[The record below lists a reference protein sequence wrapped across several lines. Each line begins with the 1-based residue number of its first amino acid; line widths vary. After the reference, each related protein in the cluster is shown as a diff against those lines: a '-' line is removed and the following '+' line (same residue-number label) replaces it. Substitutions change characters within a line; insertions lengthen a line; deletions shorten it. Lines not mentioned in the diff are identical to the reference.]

1 MTRAV
6 SAGCASPATH
16 STASRLAAGTAIGS
30 SRWYPIERSSS
41 RSPPRQPRLGTGL
54 WVPERQR
61 PLSAMVT
68 STARSVSTNSPTR
81 RRLSSPAWMSSTPRR
96 EARPTSRLGSSA
108 AYRISSPPTGGCS
121 ATGTTSTSRGHPWW
135 RRMRSARRPCSRR
148 NSRSNPDE
156 VPRMMQTRWP
166 ALVVALAAS
175 AALAAPGSAPVKL
188 TGAGATFP
196 NIIYQDWMLSYN
208 QGHPDVQLNYQSIG
222 SGGGIRQFSDGT
234 VDFGGTDA
242 PMTDSAIAAI
252 QGNVL
257 HIPTVLGAIVAIYNL
272 QGVTQVV
279 KLTPDVLADI
289 FLGKVTKWNDA
300 RLASINPGVTLPA
313 ADIIVVHR
321 AEGSGTSF
329 AFTDYLSKVSPEW
342 QQKVGKGPSV
352 NWPVGLGGRGSEGV
366 SSTVS
371 QTPGAIGYVELAYA
385 TSNKIQFATLRN
397 SSGNW
402 ITPTLEAVTA
412 AATGAM
418 KDMGPNTDFR
428 VSITNSS
435 GAQAYPISTFTWL
448 LLHRS
453 YSDTAKARALVQF
466 VWWAEGEGQAKA
478 TQLGYAPLPK
488 DLHPWIEARLRSI
501 TAGGRPVLKAAE

>member
-1 MTRAV
+1 
-6 SAGCASPATH
+6 
-16 STASRLAAGTAIGS
+16 
-30 SRWYPIERSSS
+30 
-41 RSPPRQPRLGTGL
+41 
-54 WVPERQR
+54 
-61 PLSAMVT
+61 
-68 STARSVSTNSPTR
+68 
-81 RRLSSPAWMSSTPRR
+81 
-96 EARPTSRLGSSA
+96 
-108 AYRISSPPTGGCS
+108 
-121 ATGTTSTSRGHPWW
+121 
-135 RRMRSARRPCSRR
+135 MRTKRF
-148 NSRSNPDE
+148 
-156 VPRMMQTRWP
+156 
-166 ALVVALAAS
+166 LALAALLG
-175 AALAAPGSAPVKL
+175 AAAPAAAQVQL
-188 TGAGATFP
+188 NGAGATFP
-196 NIIYQDWMLSYN
+196 NIIYQDWMLTYN
-208 QGHPDVQLNYQSIG
+208 QSHPDVKLNYQSIG

-234 VDFGGTDA
+234 VDFGATDA
-242 PMTDSAIAAI
+242 PMIDSAIAAI

-257 HIPTVLGAIVAIYNL
+257 HIPTVMGAVVIIYNL
-272 QGVTQVV
+272 QGVTQVE

-321 AEGSGTSF
+321 AEGSGTSY

-385 TSNKIQFATLRN
+385 TSNKIQFATVRN

-412 AATGAM
+412 AAAGAM

-435 GAQAYPISTFTWL
+435 GAKAYPISTFTWL
-448 LLHRS
+448 LLHKS

-478 TQLGYAPLPK
+478 PQLGYAPLPRE
-488 DLHPWIEARLRSI
+488 LHPWIEARLRSI
-501 TAGGRPVLKAAE
+501 TAGGRPVLKAE

>member
-1 MTRAV
+1 MKSTRV
-6 SAGCASPATH
+6 
-16 STASRLAAGTAIGS
+16 L
-30 SRWYPIERSSS
+30 
-41 RSPPRQPRLGTGL
+41 
-54 WVPERQR
+54 
-61 PLSAMVT
+61 
-68 STARSVSTNSPTR
+68 
-81 RRLSSPAWMSSTPRR
+81 
-96 EARPTSRLGSSA
+96 
-108 AYRISSPPTGGCS
+108 
-121 ATGTTSTSRGHPWW
+121 
-135 RRMRSARRPCSRR
+135 
-148 NSRSNPDE
+148 
-156 VPRMMQTRWP
+156 
-166 ALVVALAAS
+166 ALAALLG
-175 AALAAPGSAPVKL
+175 AAAPAAAQVQL
-188 TGAGATFP
+188 NGAGATFP

-208 QGHPDVQLNYQSIG
+208 QTHPDVKLNYQSIG

-234 VDFGGTDA
+234 VDFGASDA
-242 PMTDSAIAAI
+242 PMSDSAIAAI

-257 HIPTVLGAIVAIYNL
+257 HIPTVMGAVVIIYNL

-279 KLTPDVLADI
+279 KVTPDVLADI

-321 AEGSGTSF
+321 ADGSGTSY

-385 TSNKIQFATLRN
+385 TSNKIQFATVRN

-412 AATGAM
+412 AAAGAM

-448 LLHRS
+448 LLHKS

-478 TQLGYAPLPK
+478 PQLGYAPLPK
-488 DLHPWIEARLRSI
+488 ALHPWIEARLRSI
-501 TAGGRPVLKAAE
+501 TAGGRPVLKAE